1 MESGAGALRSEH
13 TPHFNE
19 LRSNLTDVGQ
29 NLREAAANALPA
41 AQEELQRVTDYARE
55 SAKSMTAS
63 MTDCIHERPITW
75 VMVAAGLGLCVGM
88 IMARGR

>member
-1 MESGAGALRSEH
+1 MEAGTLRSEK

-19 LRSNLTDVGQ
+19 LRGNLADAGE
-29 NLREAAANALPA
+29 NLKQAAASALPA

-55 SAKSMTAS
+55 TAQNMTSS
-63 MTDCIHERPITW
+63 MTDCIHERPMTW
-75 VMVAAGLGLCVGM
+75 VVVAAGLGLCVGM